1 MKGTMK
7 MKKITKSQVSALRAI
22 QIAANKSMRAEG
34 ISELSLPYPVT
45 EYIRLANLAMT
56 VLEDAVK

>member
-1 MKGTMK
+1 M
-7 MKKITKSQVSALRAI
+7 ITKKQVLALRAI

-34 ISELSLPYPVT
+34 ISELSLPYPVA

-56 VLEDAVK
+56 ILEDAIEK